1 METEL
6 SNIASVLGNY
16 NDIPTELTSEAVVV
30 SMIDGLTVT
39 KTADKVNWADGV
51 LTYTVV
57 IKNETEKSF
66 TTPVITDILNPTLV
80 TFVSDSVTVD
90 GTKIETSKY
99 TYEASTGTLTINL
112 DDLAASGSSTITFQ
126 VTKNA

>member
-6 SNIASVLGNY
+6 SNIVSVLGNY
-16 NDIPTELTSEAVVV
+16 NDIPTELTSETVVV
-30 SMIDGLTVT
+30 SMIDGLTIT

-99 TYEASTGTLTINL
+99 TYEASSGTLTINL
-112 DDLAASGSSTITFQ
+112 DDIAASGSSTITFQ
-126 VTKNA
+126 VTKKA

>member
-126 VTKNA
+126 VTKKA